1 MSADKIIGRPVKNT
15 VNGKSEVE
23 IFAKLENNKYYILDK
38 ETSKKEFPN
47 KGTLF
52 ISDYSIDD
60 SYYLKIIECDIVET
74 NLFRP
79 EVQFSCKY
87 KADNIELCKT
97 LHQLIQ
103 INDTN
108 SLVQRYITKEELD
121 AFIPYIDITNENPFY
136 LLYSISNS
144 SSKKLCC
151 GPFEMHDGKIRP
163 SNKNDRDLGQ
173 VNEYDIDEKDILIV
187 GSKKYLLD
195 IQGLPP
201 STRSP
206 IDCMGNDQL
215 KEWFLKR
222 FADFFKEDNAY
233 NILPETFFDDFRGGE
248 KITRLEQT
256 RLRRVEQTY
265 TNLWNTYE
273 SLKVIL
279 STNTRLSA
287 EEPYTL
293 IQELRDLYEKDK
305 TQLIA
310 ELNNLDI
317 KKIEEL
323 KMQTQAS
330 SNVSFNIDNYIKI
343 EERLSSS
350 NDNYIVNNYPH
361 PAYFVKDIKTP
372 YAIAKEAGNV
382 RIFVLHIEHDWL
394 HYDDFCKHGLLEMW
408 NYAHEH
414 KEENVFIIL
423 DCINITYAEGGL
435 KPLLDVIK
443 YYDDKDFWL
452 LGTNK
457 PFPKNLRIWATCLPW
472 EEENSV
478 GIKLTKSLFETWIP
492 AHNSN
497 EENNN
502 IQLPY

>member
-1 MSADKIIGRPVKNT
+1 MAIDKIIGRPVKNT

-23 IFAKLENNKYYILDK
+23 IFAKKENNKYYILDK
-38 ETSKKEFPN
+38 ETAKKEFPN

-60 SYYLKIIECDIVET
+60 AYYLKICECDIVET
-74 NLFRP
+74 RDFRP
-79 EVQFSCKY
+79 EAQFSIKY
-87 KADNIELCKT
+87 KAENCK
-97 LHQLIQ
+97 LFKDLYQVIQ
-103 INDTN
+103 ISASN
-108 SLVQRYITKEELD
+108 SLPQRYITKEELD
-121 AFIPYIDITNENPFY
+121 AYIPSIDITNENPFY
-136 LLYSISNS
+136 LLYNH
-144 SSKKLCC
+144 LCC
-151 GPFEMHDGKIRP
+151 GPFEMKDGRIQP
-163 SNKNDRDLGQ
+163 SNKSDRDQGLIS
-173 VNEYDIDEKDILIV
+173 EYEIDDKDILTL

-195 IQGLPP
+195 IQNLTV
-201 STRSP
+201 SARSP
-206 IDCMGNDQL
+206 IDCMNNEQL
-215 KEWFLKR
+215 KDWFLKR
-222 FADFFKEDNAY
+222 FADFFKEDDAY
-233 NILPETFFDDFRGGE
+233 NILPETFFDDFRGSE
-248 KITRLEQT
+248 KITRLEEA

-279 STNTRLSA
+279 STNNKISE

-305 TQLIA
+305 NRLIA
-310 ELNNLDI
+310 ELNNLDT

-323 KMQTQAS
+323 KMQTQTS
-330 SNVSFNIDNYIKI
+330 SNVSFNIENYIKI

-350 NDNYIVNNYPH
+350 NDNYIVKNYPH

-372 YAIAKEAGNV
+372 YEIAKEAGNV
-382 RIFVLHIEHDWL
+382 RIFTLHIEHDWL

-435 KPLLDVIK
+435 KPLLDAIK
-443 YYDDKDFWL
+443 YYNDKDFWL

-457 PFPKNLRIWATCLPW
+457 PFPENLKIWATCLPW

-478 GIKLTKSLFETWIP
+478 GIKLNKSLFETWIP
-492 AHNSN
+492 DHNRN